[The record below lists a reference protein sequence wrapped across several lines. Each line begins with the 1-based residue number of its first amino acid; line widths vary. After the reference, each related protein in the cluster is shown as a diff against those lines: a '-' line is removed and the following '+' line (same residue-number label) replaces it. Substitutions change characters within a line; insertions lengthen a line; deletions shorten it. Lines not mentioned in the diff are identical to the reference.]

1 MKVPILCYHSCNAG
15 DSYATDDHIALA
27 SDLRT
32 IREFGFRVVPL
43 DWIVGAVLG
52 ERDPLR
58 NCVGL
63 ACDDGVDLDWRDAEH
78 PSFGW
83 RRSFANI
90 IRDFSAEVG
99 PIFPPV
105 EMTSFVIASPRV
117 RKELEVACLGGLNW
131 WNDTWW
137 RTAEASGVLKIENH
151 SFDHVHPLATKVAQ
165 HHQCKG
171 DFALV
176 DTWEDCEAQVAA
188 ASAYITRQSGRA
200 PTYLAYPYG
209 QASDY
214 IRQCY
219 LPQRGV
225 ALGLRAA
232 FSIEHSYVTRGSD
245 RWFLPRFTHGA
256 ADTSSPADLER
267 ILRES
272 QLDA

>member
-32 IREFGFRVVPL
+32 IRESGFRVVPL

-137 RTAEASGVLKIENH
+137 RTAEASGVLKIENQ
-151 SFDHVHPLATKVAQ
+151 A
-165 HHQCKG
+165 
-171 DFALV
+171 
-176 DTWEDCEAQVAA
+176 VAA
-188 ASAYITRQSGRA
+188 FAQTSRHH
-200 PTYLAYPYG
+200 L
-209 QASDY
+209 
-214 IRQCY
+214 
-219 LPQRGV
+219 
-225 ALGLRAA
+225 
-232 FSIEHSYVTRGSD
+232 IEHVDGLGGQPAVRLEDDDLFGDACGGGHWCSPFADVRAHRIVKSSKLKVQS
-245 RWFLPRFTHGA
+245 RRFIG
-256 ADTSSPADLER
+256 
-267 ILRES
+267 
-272 QLDA
+272 